1 MNNSVIRKRL
11 KGWLALMMAVTML
24 LGGSLTVF
32 AQEYSYNSSSI
43 GNITT
48 DTEYRGGDTIKWH
61 VSGGIW
67 IIVYVNNNAMDNDYI
82 GDSGHYVVT
91 LSGAES
97 VVYTVENIIQ
107 DDDEYNLYLTADLP
121 VTKELDF
128 DYDCTVSGISV
139 GDTLSSGDSIWYTER
154 FGSGSIWDVTLV
166 IDGTTVE
173 NTDQGWEHD
182 NNQEEHTYTFD
193 EDVRVT
199 AVDGIKNEGYHAT
212 IAFSTDMNSG
222 GAGSSSGSDSKKSEK
237 THEEIFSKKLIKGVA
252 HAKAGDNMAID
263 ASEWHSFR
271 AGLLNELL
279 AKEGVSYTF
288 YYKYRDECFSVTV
301 PAGTVFDESI
311 PWYGPYKMNAMF
323 GRTMIDESTLNAAI
337 KK

>member
-32 AQEYSYNSSSI
+32 AGDRTWIKCEYGENPPGIFVNDSFL
-43 GNITT
+43 
-48 DTEYRGGDTIKWH
+48 GGDTISWTEFSTGTGGFKSITILLDGVQKVH
-61 VSGGIW
+61 SEKGNAENHDVSSFTLE
-67 IIVYVNNNAMDNDYI
+67 
-82 GDSGHYVVT
+82 GDSSTTYRVT
-91 LSGAES
+91 N
-97 VVYTVENIIQ
+97 VVYDKNVKKISIEIVSPAYANAL
-107 DDDEYNLYLTADLP
+107 NNTALN
-121 VTKELDF
+121 
-128 DYDCTVSGISV
+128 
-139 GDTLSSGDSIWYTER
+139 
-154 FGSGSIWDVTLV
+154 
-166 IDGTTVE
+166 
-173 NTDQGWEHD
+173 NT
-182 NNQEEHTYTFD
+182 
-193 EDVRVT
+193 
-199 AVDGIKNEGYHAT
+199 
-212 IAFSTDMNSG
+212 
-222 GAGSSSGSDSKKSEK
+222 SKKEK
-237 THEEIFSKKLIKGVA
+237 TNEEIFSKKLLKGVD
-252 HAKAGDNMAID
+252 HAKPGDNMVID